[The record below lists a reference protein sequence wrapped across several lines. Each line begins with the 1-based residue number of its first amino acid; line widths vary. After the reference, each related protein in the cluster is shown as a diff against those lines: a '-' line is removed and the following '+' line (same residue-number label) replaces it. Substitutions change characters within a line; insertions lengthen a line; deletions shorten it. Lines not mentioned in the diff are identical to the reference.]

1 MPLYEYSCP
10 NCKNK
15 FELLRPI
22 SCSDQNAE
30 CPKCK
35 SSSKRTISKFI
46 SRASY
51 DLGDMPSMTGSGSS
65 CSSCSSSNCSSCGQ

>member
-1 MPLYEYSCP
+1 MPIYEYICP

-15 FELLRPI
+15 FELLCSI
-22 SCSDQNAE
+22 SRSNENAE

-35 SSSKRTISKFI
+35 SSSKRAISKFI
-46 SRASY
+46 SRAKN
-51 DLGDMPSMTGSGSS
+51 DLGYLSSMAGSGSS